1 MDLHKMTSENQD
13 LKETSKTEK
22 DKNQKLVQIAEKKYN
37 IQISHLDHYLPR
49 GKEFYDKLQSLEKK
63 IFGELKREKA
73 EQRTM

>member
-37 IQISHLDHYLPR
+37 I
-49 GKEFYDKLQSLEKK
+49 
-63 IFGELKREKA
+63 
-73 EQRTM
+73 